1 MPRSWGTNDFKL
13 KKYFKKVY
21 QTTIYSYVQKIRL
34 EKANLLLRENLMS
47 VTEIATKVG
56 YKHQGYFSSIFYKA
70 YGVYP
75 KDLKSSALWY
85 HKIPLVIKPYNNY
98 LLVLVS
104 SPQFN
109 HYRGKTMSKV
119 VLITGASSGM
129 GELTAQFLNKNGYT
143 VYAGTRDKNLKMPNI
158 SGVNNIYI
166 DVSNTSSMEIAVNAI
181 IAKEGKIDVLV
192 NNAGFGL
199 VSTAEEVTDEEIFKQ
214 FDVNV
219 FGLMKMTRTV
229 LPFMRE
235 AKAGVIINISSF
247 LGKMGLPLLSH
258 YNASKYAV
266 EGFVDSIR
274 FEMAPYN
281 VRVHSIQSGLFGT
294 NFVKKG
300 LVANSVTTSESSPY
314 KELVAHFIPIVAKA
328 INEGPSPQPIADAI
342 KSIIEDK
349 NSPISTPVGGEAT
362 TFTPLRKE
370 LSDEDFETKVKETF
384 AI

>member
-1 MPRSWGTNDFKL
+1 
-13 KKYFKKVY
+13 
-21 QTTIYSYVQKIRL
+21 
-34 EKANLLLRENLMS
+34 MS
-47 VTEIATKVG
+47 TK
-56 YKHQGYFSSIFYKA
+56 
-70 YGVYP
+70 
-75 KDLKSSALWY
+75 D
-85 HKIPLVIKPYNNY
+85 NMM
-98 LLVLVS
+98 
-104 SPQFN
+104 
-109 HYRGKTMSKV
+109 TKV

-129 GELTAQFLNKNGYT
+129 GEITARFLNEKGYT
-143 VYAGTRDKNLKMPNI
+143 VYAGTRDKELAKPEI
-158 SGVNNIYI
+158 PGVNNIYL
-166 DVSNTSSMEIAVNAI
+166 DVCDTNSMEVAVNSI
-181 IAKEGKIDVLV
+181 IAKESKIDVLV

-247 LGKMGLPLLSH
+247 LGKIGLPLLSH

-300 LVANSVTTSESSPY
+300 LVANTKTTSESSPY
-314 KELVAHFIPIVAKA
+314 KELVAHFVPIVAKA
-328 INEGPSPQPIADAI
+328 INEGPSPQPIADTVKA
-342 KSIIEDK
+342 IIEDD
-349 NSPISTPVGGEAT
+349 NSLIAIPVGAEAT
-362 TFTPLRKE
+362 SFVPLRKT
-370 LSDEDFETKVKETF
+370 LSDEEFETKIKETF
-384 AI
+384 GI